1 MDIYVVIPV
10 FNRLDHTKKIIKCLR
25 RQTIYHK
32 LKLVVV
38 NDGSS
43 DGTDIWLKKQLD
55 INTINGNGYLFWG
68 GAVDLALKKI
78 FKFCTI
84 VDWVLLINNDV
95 EIKEN
100 YVEYL
105 LEIAKNNY
113 PAAVGSI
120 IKNHEDKIVS
130 VGPRILTKSLEI
142 NDLLLDD
149 SIFYNSE
156 LVKNVDAL
164 SGRGVL
170 YSVKSLKKV
179 KGLRSKIF
187 PHYFS
192 DYDLSLRI
200 KKIGYSL
207 ILSKEV
213 VVYTD
218 EKFELI
224 KKERKR
230 KSIVFKLFSK
240 KSSSLF
246 FSKFFFWWEASN
258 NLERIS
264 LPLRIILFIILPA
277 LRKAL

>member
-68 GAVDLALKKI
+68 GAVNLALKKI
-78 FKFCTI
+78 FKFCKI
-84 VDWVLLINNDV
+84 LDWVLLINNDV

-105 LEIAKNNY
+105 LEIAKKNY

-120 IKNHEDKIVS
+120 VKNNEDKIIS

-179 KGLRSKIF
+179 EGLRSKIF

-200 KKIGYSL
+200 KRKGYSL
-207 ILSKEV
+207 ILSREI

-218 EKFELI
+218 ENFELI

-230 KSIVFKLFSK
+230 KSIFFKLFSK

-246 FSKFFFWWEASN
+246 FAKFFFWWEASN

>member
-38 NDGSS
+38 NDGST

-55 INTINGNGYLFWG
+55 INTINGNGYLLWG
-68 GAVDLALKKI
+68 GAVTLALKEI
-78 FKFCTI
+78 FKFCKI
-84 VDWVLLINNDV
+84 LDWVLLINNDV

-105 LEIAKNNY
+105 LEIAKKNY

-120 IKNHEDKIVS
+120 VKNNEDKIIS

-179 KGLRSKIF
+179 EGLRSKIF

-200 KKIGYSL
+200 KRMGYSL
-207 ILSKEV
+207 ILSKEI

-218 EKFELI
+218 ENFELI

-230 KSIVFKLFSK
+230 KSIFFKLFSK

-246 FSKFFFWWEASN
+246 FAKFFFWWEASN

>member
-68 GAVDLALKKI
+68 GSVNLALKKI
-78 FKFCTI
+78 FKFCKI
-84 VDWVLLINNDV
+84 LDWVLLINNDV

-105 LEIAKNNY
+105 LEIAIKNY

-149 SIFYNSE
+149 SNFYNSE

-200 KKIGYSL
+200 KRKGYSL
-207 ILSKEV
+207 ILSKEI

>member
-25 RQTIYHK
+25 SQTIYHK

-55 INTINGNGYLFWG
+55 INTINGNGYLYWG
-68 GAVDLALKKI
+68 GSVNLALKKI
-78 FKFCTI
+78 FKFCKI
-84 VDWVLLINNDV
+84 LDWVLLINNDV

-105 LEIAKNNY
+105 LEIAKKNH

-120 IKNHEDKIVS
+120 IKNHEDEIVS

-149 SIFYNSE
+149 SIFSNSE

-170 YSVKSLKKV
+170 YSVKSLKEV

-192 DYDLSLRI
+192 DYELSLRI
-200 KKIGYSL
+200 KRKGYSL
-207 ILSKEV
+207 ILSKEI

-230 KSIVFKLFSK
+230 KSIFFKLFSK
-240 KSSSLF
+240 KSPSLF

-264 LPLRIILFIILPA
+264 LPLRIIVFIILPA

>member
-10 FNRLDHTKKIIKCLR
+10 FNRLDHTKKIINCLR

-68 GAVDLALKKI
+68 GSVNLALKKI
-78 FKFCTI
+78 FKFCKI
-84 VDWVLLINNDV
+84 LDWVLLINNDV

-105 LEIAKNNY
+105 LEIAKKNY

-164 SGRGVL
+164 SGRGVF

-200 KKIGYSL
+200 KRKGYSL
-207 ILSKEV
+207 ILSKEI

-224 KKERKR
+224 KKERKS
-230 KSIVFKLFSK
+230 KSIFFKLFSK

-264 LPLRIILFIILPA
+264 LPLRIILFIILPM